1 MLAYRRFEAI
11 RGKCSFLRSDN
22 GSNFIGAKN
31 QAETFIDEGTLRADL
46 EQKGCAWELLPP
58 KASHMAGVWERK
70 IGSVKKVLNA
80 SMHLLKNRLLSRDEF
95 STLLQEA
102 ASIVNH
108 TPLSE
113 VPCDPTEPYPV
124 SPSLLMNL
132 RESPSTTYENFNEK
146 DLLSYGQK
154 RWRRVQY
161 LSDQFFLRWKREYI
175 LQQQSRIKWT
185 NPSPNIS
192 EGDVVLLKD
201 STCRN
206 KWPMAIVTKVHP
218 SKDGLVRKVLLRLRS
233 DGSRKPQF
241 RERAV
246 HDVVILVRRSSSVGE
261 CHGCA

>member
-1 MLAYRRFEAI
+1 
-11 RGKCSFLRSDN
+11 
-22 GSNFIGAKN
+22 
-31 QAETFIDEGTLRADL
+31 
-46 EQKGCAWELLPP
+46 
-58 KASHMAGVWERK
+58 
-70 IGSVKKVLNA
+70 
-80 SMHLLKNRLLSRDEF
+80 
-95 STLLQEA
+95 
-102 ASIVNH
+102 
-108 TPLSE
+108 
-113 VPCDPTEPYPV
+113 
-124 SPSLLMNL
+124 MNL

-261 CHGCA
+261 CHGCAWETSFVFSLSLEFLLSASEPPNYFLASQTSPFLCFHFELLNNIISLG